1 MAEKVRFHLDESV
14 ESAIADGLRR
24 RNIDVT
30 TTPEAGLL
38 GASDEE
44 QVAFALVQG
53 RVIFTHDADFLRIH
67 RRGAEHA
74 GIVYCHQG
82 RRTIGEIVLAL
93 VKVWE
98 FQTDQSMYR
107 HVEFI

>member
-1 MAEKVRFHLDESV
+1 MTEKVRFHLDESV
-14 ESAIADGLRR
+14 ESALADGLRR
-24 RNIDVT
+24 RSIDVT
-30 TTPEAGLL
+30 TTLEVGLL

-44 QVAFALVQG
+44 QVAFALVEG
-53 RVIFTHDADFLRIH
+53 RVIFTYDANFLRIH

-74 GIVYCHQG
+74 GIIYCHQG
-82 RRTIGEIVLAL
+82 RRSIGEIVLAL

-98 FQTDQSMYR
+98 FQTDESMYK

>member
-1 MAEKVRFHLDESV
+1 MAEKIRFHLDESV

-24 RNIDVT
+24 RNINVT
-30 TTPEAGLL
+30 TTPEVGLL

-53 RVIFTHDADFLRIH
+53 RAIFTYDADFLRIH
-67 RRGAEHA
+67 RRRAEHA
-74 GIVYCHQG
+74 GIIYSHQG
-82 RRTIGEIVLAL
+82 RRTIGEIVFAL

-98 FQTDQSMYR
+98 FQTDESMYK